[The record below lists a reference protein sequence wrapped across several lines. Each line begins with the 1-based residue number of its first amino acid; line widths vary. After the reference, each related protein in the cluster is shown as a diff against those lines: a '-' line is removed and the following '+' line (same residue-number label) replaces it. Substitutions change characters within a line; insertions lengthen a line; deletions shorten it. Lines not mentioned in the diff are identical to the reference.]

1 MEVPDSTIQFGN
13 FVHKMDFEEIQ
24 NPKFNSN
31 IWLTQILQS
40 AALASTGPNLRIGY

>member
-1 MEVPDSTIQFGN
+1 MCMQHARCAHLQEVRFRIMEVPDSTIQFGN

-31 IWLTQILQS
+31 I
-40 AALASTGPNLRIGY
+40 